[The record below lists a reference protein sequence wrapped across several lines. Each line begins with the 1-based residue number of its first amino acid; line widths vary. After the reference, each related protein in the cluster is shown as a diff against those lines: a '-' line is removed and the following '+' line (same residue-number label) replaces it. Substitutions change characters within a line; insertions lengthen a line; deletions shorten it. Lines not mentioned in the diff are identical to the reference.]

1 MCELRAAVR
10 KSGGRRGGGTWRGC
24 KRQGL
29 APGGRHGVARGEGS
43 ALKTMLSTWER
54 SEGQQAQLEEPPM
67 RRVARGQAQRL
78 SHPVTVAADPW
89 DVTCNEQPSTTRSP
103 RCSSKIG
110 IRHPRSAALSGLQPS
125 QFKASLRSSSTAG
138 GAVPSRGS
146 GSCLLAAGSGPL
158 PLPQASAEAH
168 KCRRQERI
176 PASRPRRRRRPASL
190 PMLRAPSQA

>member
-158 PLPQASAEAH
+158 PLPQASAEAPSAAGRRES
-168 KCRRQERI
+168 RRQG
-176 PASRPRRRRRPASL
+176 PAAAADRVLADLAAR
-190 PMLRAPSQA
+190 PSQA